1 MNRHQG
7 CRTREPSLP
16 LTNHPGGSEQS
27 WGSALFNPSP
37 AWWELLGGSAR
48 SWQQHTG
55 HEVVVATHLQA
66 PAATAASL
74 WL

>member
-1 MNRHQG
+1 MTQLPASTSLCPPPGVWPQDVGYRGLREGRSGLEMNRHQG

-37 AWWELLGGSAR
+37 A
-48 SWQQHTG
+48 
-55 HEVVVATHLQA
+55 
-66 PAATAASL
+66 
-74 WL
+74 